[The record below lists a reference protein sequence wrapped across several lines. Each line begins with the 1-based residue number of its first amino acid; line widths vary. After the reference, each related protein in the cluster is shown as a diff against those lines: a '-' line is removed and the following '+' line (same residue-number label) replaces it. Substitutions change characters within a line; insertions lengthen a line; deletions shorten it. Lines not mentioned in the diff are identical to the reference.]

1 MAIRINRVYTRTGDA
16 GETRLVGGVS
26 THKDSLR
33 VEAYG
38 TVDELNSVLGVA
50 RAANDEIS
58 VGKGVEAARQL
69 GDILEGLQNELFD
82 LGSELATPAGET
94 YPGMITIG
102 EAEVLA
108 LEQTIDRCQEDLEDL
123 KSFILPAGGRVAA
136 SLHLAR
142 TVCRRAERDVLRLH
156 REETASPEVL
166 KYLNRLSDLLFVLAR
181 WISHH
186 TGTPEIL
193 WEKGLRLGKSD
204 NGEGN
209 A

>member
-16 GETRLVGGVS
+16 GETRLVGGAS

-38 TVDELNSVLGVA
+38 TVDELNSVIGIA
-50 RAANDEIS
+50 RAANDEIDT
-58 VGKGVEAARQL
+58 GRGQKTAREL
-69 GDILEGLQNELFD
+69 GAILEAIQNELFD

-94 YPGMITIG
+94 WEGMITIG
-102 EAEVLA
+102 SSEVA
-108 LEQTIDRCQEDLEDL
+108 GLEHTIDRCQEDLEDL

-136 SLHLAR
+136 SLHQAR
-142 TVCRRAERDVLRLH
+142 TVCRRAERSVLRLH
-156 REETASPEVL
+156 REEGVEPEVL

-186 TGTPEIL
+186 TGTPEVL
-193 WEKGLRLGKSD
+193 WEKGLRLGKSPSED
-204 NGEGN
+204 SNG
-209 A
+209 

>member
-16 GETRLVGGVS
+16 GETRLVGGAS

-38 TVDELNSVLGVA
+38 TVDELNAVLGVA

-58 VGKGVEAARQL
+58 VGKGVEAAREL
-69 GDILEGLQNELFD
+69 AGVLEGLQNELFD

-94 YPGMITIG
+94 WAGMITIG
-102 EAEVLA
+102 PAEVLA
-108 LEQTIDRCQEDLEDL
+108 LENTIDRCQEDLEDL

-136 SLHLAR
+136 SLHQAR

-156 REETASPEVL
+156 RVEPASPEVL

-193 WEKGLRLGKSD
+193 WEKGLRLGNSENED
-204 NGEGN
+204 GN